1 MTSPIRQGM
10 VLAAG
15 LGTRMRP
22 ITDTIPKP
30 LVKIAG
36 KPLIDYA
43 LDTLKAAG
51 CEKAVVN
58 VHWLADQMEAHLA
71 SYPGM
76 DIVISDERAELLN
89 SGGGLAKGLKLLDP
103 GPAYVMN
110 ADLFWIGEAWDELT
124 SLERLAGFFDPDR
137 MDMAMLCV
145 RIEDTTGHDGKVDF
159 AMGGKGELVRYR
171 PVDGKLPDGEG
182 VVYAGAIVMDSRL
195 LEDAPD
201 GPFNLNIYFDRAIA
215 ANRLYGLILDG
226 HWVTAGTPE
235 AIAPA
240 EEAVRR
246 YTNRADL

>member
-1 MTSPIRQGM
+1 MTSMIRQGM

-22 ITDTIPKP
+22 ITETIPKP

-51 CEKAVVN
+51 CKKAVVN

-71 SYPGM
+71 TYPGM
-76 DIVISDERAELLN
+76 EIVISDERAELLN

-103 GPAYVMN
+103 GPVYVMN
-110 ADLFWIGEAWDELT
+110 ADLFWIGEVPGEST
-124 SLERLAGFFDPDR
+124 SLERLAGFFNPET
-137 MDMAMLCV
+137 MDMALLCV
-145 RIEDTTGHDGKVDF
+145 RLEDTTGHDGKVDF
-159 AMGGKGELVRYR
+159 ALGGKGELMRHR

-195 LEDAPD
+195 LADAPD

-235 AIAPA
+235 AIASA

-246 YTNRADL
+246 YRR

>member
-1 MTSPIRQGM
+1 MDSPVRQAM

-22 ITDTIPKP
+22 ITETIPKP
-30 LVKIAG
+30 LVRIAG

-51 CEKAVVN
+51 CEKTVVN

-71 SYPGM
+71 TYPGLE
-76 DIVISDERAELLN
+76 IVISDERAELLN

-103 GPAYVMN
+103 GPVYVMN

-124 SLERLAGFFDPDR
+124 NLERLAGFFDPDR

-145 RIEDTTGHDGKVDF
+145 RLEDTTGHDGKVDF
-159 AMGGKGELVRYR
+159 ALGPRGELVRYR
-171 PVDGKLPDGEG
+171 PIDGKLPDGEG

-195 LEDAPD
+195 LDDAPA
-201 GPFNLNIYFDRAIA
+201 GAFNLNIYFDRAIA
-215 ANRLYGLILDG
+215 AGRLFGLILDG

-235 AIAPA
+235 AIGDA
-240 EEAVRR
+240 EEAVREFGS
-246 YTNRADL
+246 AGPG

>member
-1 MTSPIRQGM
+1 MSATIRQGM

-30 LVKIAG
+30 LVRIAG

-43 LDTLKAAG
+43 LDMLKAAG
-51 CEKAVVN
+51 CETAVVN

-71 SYPGM
+71 AYQGVR
-76 DIVISDERAELLN
+76 IVISDERDALLN
-89 SGGGLAKGLKLLDP
+89 SGGGLARGLKLLEP
-103 GPAYVMN
+103 GPVFVMN

-124 SLERLAGFFDPDR
+124 NLERLAGFFELDR

-145 RIEDTTGHDGKVDF
+145 RLEDTTGHDGKIDF
-159 AMGGKGELVRYR
+159 AMGPKGELVRYR
-171 PVDGKLPDGEG
+171 PVDGRLPEGEG

-195 LEDAPD
+195 LSDAPE

-215 ANRLYGLILDG
+215 AGRLFGLVLDG

-235 AIAPA
+235 AI
-240 EEAVRR
+240 EEAEDAVREFGSI
-246 YTNRADL
+246 

>member
-1 MTSPIRQGM
+1 MVAPVRQGM

-30 LVKIAG
+30 LVPIAG

-51 CEKAVVN
+51 CERVVVN
-58 VHWLADQMEAHLA
+58 VHWLADQVEAHLA
-71 SYPGM
+71 GYRAM
-76 DIVISDERAELLN
+76 DIVISDERDQLLN

-103 GPAYVMN
+103 GAAFVMN
-110 ADLFWIGEAWDELT
+110 ADLFWIGETWDELT
-124 SLERLAGFFDPDR
+124 NLERLAGFFDPDR

-145 RIEDTTGHDGKVDF
+145 RLEDTTGHDAGADF
-159 AMGGKGELVRYR
+159 AIAPKGELVRYR
-171 PVDGKLPDGEG
+171 PVDGKLPEGEG

-195 LEDAPD
+195 LADAPD
-201 GPFNLNIYFDRAIA
+201 GAFNLNIYFDRAIA
-215 ANRLYGLILDG
+215 AGRLYGLILDG

-235 AIAPA
+235 AIEAA
-240 EEAVRR
+240 EEAVREFS
-246 YTNRADL
+246 

>member
-1 MTSPIRQGM
+1 MTTPIRQAM

-22 ITDTIPKP
+22 ITETIPKP
-30 LVKIAG
+30 LVKISG

-43 LDTLKAAG
+43 LDALKAAG
-51 CEKAVVN
+51 CERVVVN
-58 VHWLADQMEAHLA
+58 VHWLAEQMEAHLA
-71 SYPGM
+71 TYQGM
-76 DIVISDERAELLN
+76 EILISDERAELLN

-103 GPAYVMN
+103 GPVFVMN

-124 SLERLAGFFDPDR
+124 NLERLAGFFDPAI

-145 RIEDTTGHDGKVDF
+145 RLEDTTGHDGKVDF
-159 AMGGKGELVRYR
+159 ALGGRGELVRWR
-171 PVDGKLPDGEG
+171 AVDGMMPDGEG

-195 LEDAPD
+195 LDDAPE

-215 ANRLYGLILDG
+215 ANRLYGLILEG

-235 AIAPA
+235 AIGDA
-240 EEAVRR
+240 EEAVREFS
-246 YTNRADL
+246 

>member
-1 MTSPIRQGM
+1 MAGPIRQAM
-10 VLAAG
+10 VLATG

-22 ITDTIPKP
+22 ITETIPKP

-71 SYPGM
+71 TYNGL

-103 GPAYVMN
+103 GPVFVMN
-110 ADLFWIGEAWDELT
+110 ADLFWIGETWDEPT
-124 SLERLAGFFDPDR
+124 SLERLAGFFDTDR

-145 RIEDTTGHDGKVDF
+145 RLEDTTGHDGKIDF

-171 PVDGKLPDGEG
+171 PVDGALPEGQG

-195 LEDAPD
+195 LNDAPE
-201 GPFNLNIYFDRAIA
+201 GAFNLNIYFDRAIA
-215 ANRLYGLILDG
+215 AGRLYGLILDG

-235 AIAPA
+235 AIEDA
-240 EEAVRR
+240 EEAVKEFG
-246 YTNRADL
+246 